1 MAQSNIMAKGN
12 GGKDSAKDG
21 RANTA
26 RAEDGANKTPMSKKR
41 SANLPGSSPDGSSR
55 RRSRGLK
62 FERVMGSPGVDPLDE
77 VRLEKRTSVINNTD
91 GSVVFKLEGAEI
103 PADWS
108 QLATDI
114 VVSKYFRKA
123 GLFGDKSQ
131 GETSV
136 RQVVYR
142 IAHTIREAGE
152 QFGGYFASSDDA
164 ENFEAELSYFLVHQY
179 GAFNSPVWFNCGLWH
194 EYEIRGAGGNYAWNP
209 AAPTGT
215 DNEIFEIDNAYLR
228 PQCSACFIQA
238 VDDDLMSLYDLV
250 KSEARLFKYGSGT
263 GTNFSYIRGKQE
275 KLSGGGTSSGL
286 MSFLEVFDRAA
297 GATKSGGTTRRAA
310 KMVCLDMDHP
320 EIVDFI
326 QWKVREEKKARALIA
341 AGYSSDFNGDAYHT
355 ISGQNSNNSVRV
367 TDDFMR
373 AATLSSGGATPP
385 APTGGAIPS
394 DAWHTTART
403 TGDRIGTHSAKEL
416 WRLVADAAWE
426 CADPGVQY
434 DSTINAWH
442 TCPNT
447 DRIRASNPCSEY
459 MFLDNS
465 ACNLA
470 SLNLTKFLR
479 ADNSF
484 DIELYRHATR
494 VFFTAMEILVDLSS
508 YPTKQ
513 IAKNSHDY
521 RPLGLG
527 YANLGTALMRLGL
540 SYDSDGGR
548 AFAAAVTSIMCGQ
561 AYRTSAEMAA
571 SKGPFA
577 GYAKNEEPMLRVMNM
592 HREAAT
598 AIDRD
603 HCADELWHA
612 AVQDWDQAIALGE
625 QNGYRNAQATVLAP
639 TGTIGLLM
647 DCDTTG
653 VEPDF
658 ALVKF
663 KKLAGGGYFKIVN
676 QSVPEALRTLGYREH
691 EVQEIVAYISGT
703 NTLLAAPHVNRA
715 KLIALG
721 LQKDEL
727 DKVEK
732 ALPSVFDLG
741 QAFAPWVVGE
751 EAYKRLGVAASSGHA
766 LLQSLG
772 FGDEQI
778 QEASDVIV
786 GRMTIEGA
794 PHLKLDHLPIFD
806 CANRCGRLGK
816 RYLEP
821 MAHIKMM
828 AAVQP
833 FLSGAISK
841 TVNLP
846 SDATVDD
853 VQRMY
858 EEGWRLGLKAVALY
872 RDGCKASQPLSNK
885 ADDDKEKKPKLSVV
899 PEPMDRLESAA
910 LEAKP
915 ARLEAQAPP
924 QVHPTGI
931 RVRLPKKRSGFTQEA
946 RVGGHKIFLR
956 TGEYVDGTLGEIFI
970 DMHKEG
976 AAFRSLMNCFSM
988 AISVGL
994 QYGVPLQT
1002 YVDQFTFTRFE
1013 PQGMVE
1019 GHDNI
1024 KMATSIVDYI
1034 FRVLGVEYLGRYDL
1048 AHVMPEPAIADPGET
1063 GAEDQPH
1070 SHPGHPV
1077 PQSLTEGIDR
1087 PSQTPQG
1094 ATAAIDAQLEE
1105 MMGDAPV
1112 CDSCGHITVRNG
1124 ACYKCL
1130 NCGNS
1135 LGCS

>member
-1 MAQSNIMAKGN
+1 MSQSEFAGKVDVVSNADQAGKPN
-12 GGKDSAKDG
+12 GGSERRAADSQRQA
-21 RANTA
+21 
-26 RAEDGANKTPMSKKR
+26 DGASKSPMSKRR
-41 SANLPGSSPDGSSR
+41 SP
-55 RRSRGLK
+55 RSRGLK
-62 FERVMGSPGVDPLDE
+62 FERVICSPGVDPLDE
-77 VRLEKRTSVINNTD
+77 VRMEKRTSVINNTD

-103 PADWS
+103 PAGWS

-123 GLFGDKSQ
+123 GLFGDKNQ

-152 QFGGYFASSDDA
+152 RFGGYFVSTEDA
-164 ENFEAELSYFLVHQY
+164 NNFEAELSFFLINQY
-179 GAFNSPVWFNCGLWH
+179 AAFNSPVWFNCGLWH
-194 EYEIRGAGGNYAWNP
+194 EYEVKGTGGNYAWNP
-209 AAPTGT
+209 ASQPGGE
-215 DNEIFEIDNAYLR
+215 NEIYPVENAYER
-228 PQCSACFIQA
+228 PQCSACFIQS
-238 VDDDLMSLYDLV
+238 VDDDLMSIYELIQH
-250 KSEARLFKYGSGT
+250 EARLFKYGSGT
-263 GTNFSYIRGKQE
+263 GTNFSSIRGKQE

-286 MSFLEVFDRAA
+286 MSFLEVLDRAA

-341 AGYSSDFNGDAYHT
+341 SGYSADFNGEAYHT
-355 ISGQNSNNSVRV
+355 VSGQNSNNSIRV
-367 TDDFMR
+367 SDEFMH

-385 APTGGAIPS
+385 APTGSAAPT
-394 DAWHTTART
+394 DTWHTRART
-403 TGDRIGTHSAKEL
+403 SGDVIGTYSASSL
-416 WRLVADAAWE
+416 WRMVAEAAWE
-426 CADPGVQY
+426 CADPGIQY
-434 DSTINAWH
+434 DSTINKWH

-484 DIELYRHATR
+484 DVDLYRHATR

-508 YPTKQ
+508 YPTAR

-540 SYDSDGGR
+540 PYDSDEGR
-548 AFAAAVTSIMCGQ
+548 GFAAAVTAIMCGQ
-561 AYRTSAEMAA
+561 AYKTSAEIAG
-571 SKGPFA
+571 SKGTFN
-577 GYAKNEEPMLRVMNM
+577 GYAKNEEPMLRVMEM
-592 HREAAT
+592 HAEAAV

-603 HCADELWHA
+603 HCPEYLWRAATEDWNQAVEL
-612 AVQDWDQAIALGE
+612 GRE
-625 QNGYRNAQATVLAP
+625 NGYRNAQATVLAP

-676 QSVPEALRTLGYREH
+676 QSVPDALRTLGYRPH
-691 EVQEIVAYISGT
+691 EVQEIVAFISGT
-703 NTLLAAPHVNRA
+703 NTLLAAPHTNRA
-715 KLIALG
+715 KLLSLG
-721 LQKDEL
+721 LTKEEL

-741 QAFAPWVVGE
+741 SAFAPWVVGD
-751 EAYKRLGVAASSGHA
+751 EAYKRLGVTGRTGNA
-766 LLQSLG
+766 LLEALG
-772 FGDEQI
+772 FSSAQI

-794 PHLKLDHLPIFD
+794 PHLKAEHLPVFD
-806 CANRCGRLGK
+806 CANRCGRTGTRFLQ
-816 RYLEP
+816 P

-828 AAVQP
+828 AATQP

-846 SDATVDD
+846 NEATVEE
-853 VQRMY
+853 VARMY

-872 RDGCKASQPLSNK
+872 RDGCKASQPLSSVK
-885 ADDDKEKKPKLSVV
+885 DDDKDDDKKTKTAKGAKQEPLAATTEPKA
-899 PEPMDRLESAA
+899 ERTNIAA
-910 LEAKP
+910 AGELM
-915 ARLEAQAPP
+915 
-924 QVHPTGI
+924 HPHGI
-931 RVRLPKKRSGFTQEA
+931 RVRLPRKRTGFTQEA
-946 RVGGHKIFLR
+946 KVGGHKIFLR
-956 TGEYVDGTLGEIFI
+956 TGEYVDGTLGEIFV

-988 AISVGL
+988 SVSIGL

-1019 GHDNI
+1019 GHDNV

-1034 FRVLGVEYLGRYDL
+1034 FRVLGVEYLHRYDL
-1048 AHVMPEPAIADPGET
+1048 AHVQPEPAISDPGET
-1063 GAEDQPH
+1063 SEEPASLRIESAKAAPAAHGHGGAV
-1070 SHPGHPV
+1070 SG
-1077 PQSLTEGIDR
+1077 
-1087 PSQTPQG
+1087 
-1094 ATAAIDAQLEE
+1094 IDAQLEE

-1112 CDSCGHITVRNG
+1112 CDGCGHITVRNG